1 MSDEAERIRRQM
13 QNVRQEMG
21 HDVHAVV
28 ERAKELSDWRYYVR
42 RYPWICAGSAVALG
56 FLAMPG
62 RRSRA
67 LPPDTESLISQ
78 LNKHGLT
85 VAASKAASGGLLA
98 QALTIAGPIVLRNA
112 VSILTRRLSTAEVK
126 QAPGGSSVSEAP

>member
-1 MSDEAERIRRQM
+1 MSDEAERIRREM

-42 RYPWICAGSAVALG
+42 RHPWICASSALALG

-62 RRSRA
+62 RGTRTLA
-67 LPPDTESLISQ
+67 PDVQRLISQ

-85 VAASKAASGGLLA
+85 VAATKAAPSGLLG
-98 QALTIAGPIVLRNA
+98 QALAVAGPIVLRNA
-112 VSILTRRLSTAEVK
+112 ASLLTRRLSGAEVH
-126 QAPGGSSVSEAP
+126 QAPDASSAREAP

>member
-1 MSDEAERIRRQM
+1 MSDEAERIRREM

-42 RYPWICAGSAVALG
+42 RHPWMCAGSALALG
-56 FLAMPG
+56 FLAMP
-62 RRSRA
+62 SRGTRTLA
-67 LPPDTESLISQ
+67 PDVQRLISQ

-85 VAASKAASGGLLA
+85 VAATKAAPGGLLG
-98 QALTIAGPIVLRNA
+98 QALAIAGPIVLRNA
-112 VSILTRRLSTAEVK
+112 ASLLARRLNGVEAR
-126 QAPGGSSVSEAP
+126 QAPDASSAREAP

>member
-21 HDVHAVV
+21 HEVHAVV

-42 RYPWICAGSAVALG
+42 QHPWICAGSALALG
-56 FLAMPG
+56 FLAMPS
-62 RRSRA
+62 RRKQS
-67 LPPDTESLISQ
+67 LGPDVQRLISQ

-85 VAASKAASGGLLA
+85 VAASKAAPGGLLA
-98 QALTIAGPIVLRNA
+98 QALAMAGPIVLRNA
-112 VSILTRRLSTAEVK
+112 ASLLTRRLSGSETHH
-126 QAPGGSSVSEAP
+126 APDASTPREAP